1 MKEENKKTE
10 IKRCELCNA
19 EFVINSRNKR
29 EKNKRF
35 CTQKCAKTNNGKSN
49 IGRKHSLATK
59 EKIKKNTT
67 GENNHF
73 FGKSHTIIS
82 KNKMSKS
89 SQWNKSKFRYCN
101 LKNEEKEIL
110 DGLML
115 SDGCLSEKS
124 RISARI
130 TFGFKFKETCV
141 EIINSINSI
150 NFSPIWQS
158 KKNKCWY
165 TKSNMYHDLL
175 KENNRW
181 YPESKKIVP
190 ENVLITS
197 LSCYW
202 WFLGDGYISEGNVYL
217 CTDSFTENE
226 NLFLISKLK
235 EKGYNPSLTNK
246 NRIRFNKKESIEFL
260 HWIKPENG
268 ILEQYKYKWKL

>member
-49 IGRKHSLATK
+49 TGRKHSLATK

-150 NFSPIWQS
+150 NFSPI
-158 KKNKCWY
+158 
-165 TKSNMYHDLL
+165 
-175 KENNRW
+175 
-181 YPESKKIVP
+181 
-190 ENVLITS
+190 
-197 LSCYW
+197 
-202 WFLGDGYISEGNVYL
+202 
-217 CTDSFTENE
+217 
-226 NLFLISKLK
+226 
-235 EKGYNPSLTNK
+235 
-246 NRIRFNKKESIEFL
+246 
-260 HWIKPENG
+260 
-268 ILEQYKYKWKL
+268 